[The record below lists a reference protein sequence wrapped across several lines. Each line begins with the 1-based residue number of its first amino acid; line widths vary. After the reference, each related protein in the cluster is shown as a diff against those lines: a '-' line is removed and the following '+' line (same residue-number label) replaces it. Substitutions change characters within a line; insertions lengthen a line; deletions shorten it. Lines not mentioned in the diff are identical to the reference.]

1 MTIEPEQEMQD
12 REKIGAAADFIS
24 SVLLLCVAAFVLV
37 ESLRMPIRGGLIITA
52 PGLLPTA
59 LGVILL
65 LLSAMLLVSA
75 VKKRGPA
82 FVKAWIAVTLKDVE
96 SRRWL
101 AVVLLTGAYILSI
114 GRISFPLATF
124 AYLITIFL
132 YLKIARRYWY
142 AIFIAVAATILT
154 SFITPLVFGI
164 SMP

>member
-1 MTIEPEQEMQD
+1 MTIEPEQKMQD

-37 ESLRMPIRGGLIITA
+37 ESLRMPIRGLIITA

-101 AVVLLTGAYILSI
+101 AIVLLTGAYILSI

>member
-37 ESLRMPIRGGLIITA
+37 ESLRMPIRGLIITA

-82 FVKAWIAVTLKDVE
+82 FVKVWIAVTLKDVE